1 MGDNWA
7 QVLERELKGIGR
19 VDASFVNF
27 VTHAPMPARMR
38 NELIN
43 RGYARMANSLNDL
56 LGAGDYEFMPP
67 NFFCFAHSSHWQ
79 TSTGAGNEFIKALIG
94 AC

>member
-27 VTHAPMPARMR
+27 VTHAPMPRHGQARLSLLRTSLR
-38 NELIN
+38 NDCE
-43 RGYARMANSLNDL
+43 AMQSTTMSPRM
-56 LGAGDYEFMPP
+56 
-67 NFFCFAHSSHWQ
+67 
-79 TSTGAGNEFIKALIG
+79 
-94 AC
+94 